1 MTHDRFPR
9 FPRQFASRSDFG
21 RFGMRWGT
29 GEEAALARI
38 PELTREYLISIDLTL
53 DMAREWVEFYELALE
68 KDPRNFSARG
78 RIPLM
83 QHSVELLED

>member
-9 FPRQFASRSDFG
+9 FPKRFASRSDFG
-21 RFGMRWGT
+21 RFGMQWGS

-38 PELTREYLISIDLTL
+38 PELTREYLVSIDLTL
-53 DMAREWVEFYELALE
+53 DMAREWVVFYERAMV

-83 QHSVELLED
+83 QRSVELLED